1 MTTRT
6 CKLQRLTPQ
15 SFACLDVIGEF
26 QDILVLAYI
35 RDLLLAAA
43 ATTTTTATQILSK
56 IMRLVNS
63 SELTPISTT

>member
-15 SFACLDVIGEF
+15 SFACLHVVGKF

-35 RDLLLAAA
+35 RDLLPAAA
-43 ATTTTTATQILSK
+43 ATTTSTATQILCK

-63 SELTPISTT
+63 SQLTPVSTT

>member
-15 SFACLDVIGEF
+15 SFACLHVVGN

-35 RDLLLAAA
+35 RDLLLAAV
-43 ATTTTTATQILSK
+43 ATTTSTATQILCK

-63 SELTPISTT
+63 SQLTPVSTT